1 MTLLVRVVLFKSAR
15 LKMERSYSCDLSIQP
30 RCTVY
35 VRSCRADARAISNT
49 VSSYLYALF

>member
-35 VRSCRADARAISNT
+35 ARAGLTLVLSQI
-49 VSSYLYALF
+49 L